1 MTTQPTQDTPMDN
14 KPAEYMVRAANEVFN
29 NTRTLVKRLR
39 FLANDQEDNASVY
52 LALTDAATE
61 LELLAAHIERVETWR
76 QEGDIVFRDDKTL
89 GAMFMF
95 NLGSWWADRPWRK
108 RA

>member
-1 MTTQPTQDTPMDN
+1 MDN
-14 KPAEYMVRAANEVFN
+14 KPADYIVRAANQMFN
-29 NTRTLVKRLR
+29 DTGTMVKRLR
-39 FLANDQEDNASVY
+39 FLAKYQEDDAPDIY

-61 LELLAAHIERVETWR
+61 LELLAAHIERLEAWQQRGHV
-76 QEGDIVFRDDKTL
+76 VFRDNRPL
-89 GAMFMF
+89 GAMF